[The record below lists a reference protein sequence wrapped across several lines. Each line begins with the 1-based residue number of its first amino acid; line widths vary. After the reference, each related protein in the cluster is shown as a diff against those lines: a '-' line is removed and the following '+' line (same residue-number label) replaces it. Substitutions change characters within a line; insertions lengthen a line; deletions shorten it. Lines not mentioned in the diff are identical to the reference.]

1 MAFEYAKLR
10 GKIRE
15 VFNSQAAFAAAMHI
29 STTTLSNKLNGKI
42 DFSQSEIHQAI
53 DLLGLSQVDVTAYFF
68 TPKVQKL

>member
-15 VFNSQAAFAAAMHI
+15 VFNSQAAFAAAMNI
-29 STTTLSNKLNGKI
+29 SETTLSHKMTGKI
-42 DFSQSEIHQAI
+42 DFSQSEIHQAAR
-53 DLLGLSQVDVTAYFF
+53 LLGLGREEITTYFF